1 VWERTCERKNELKR
15 KTTRDVKLVN
25 EFMRIRIDT
34 IVILLAREKKL
45 CSV

>member
-1 VWERTCERKNELKR
+1 MWERTCERKNELKR
-15 KTTRDVKLVN
+15 KTRDVKLVN